1 MTSDPPALDFAA
13 LAVPLDAGANAL
25 GLALNDRQR
34 ERLLQYLG
42 LLARWNGTYN
52 LTALRDPAQ
61 MLTHH
66 LLDCLAVVAP
76 LRGQRPE
83 GAGRVMDV
91 GSGGGLPGVVL
102 AVMDEQAE
110 VSCVDAVGKKA
121 AFVRQVAAELGLRN
135 LQALHSRVEQV
146 TQRFDI
152 VTSRAFATLAQMC
165 TWTRQ
170 SLRDDG
176 VWMAMKGQYP
186 TQEISELPANVI
198 VFHVE
203 QLKVPRLD
211 AERCLVWLRPAGP

>member
-76 LRGQRPE
+76 LRGQRPQ

-165 TWTRQ
+165 AWTRQ

-176 VWMAMKGQYP
+176 VWMAMKGQHP